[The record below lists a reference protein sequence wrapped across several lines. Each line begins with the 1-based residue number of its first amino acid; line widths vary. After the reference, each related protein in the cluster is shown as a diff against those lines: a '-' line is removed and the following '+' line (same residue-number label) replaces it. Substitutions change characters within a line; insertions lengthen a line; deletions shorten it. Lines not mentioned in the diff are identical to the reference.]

1 MLALVYNS
9 VELAVVY
16 SDSGATGFIFGL
28 RLVATKD
35 VKDVYYLVW

>member
-1 MLALVYNS
+1 MLARVKNL

-28 RLVATKD
+28 RLLATKD
-35 VKDVYYLVW
+35 VKDVCYLV